1 MELKYISY
9 NKSKHKNDIKK
20 MYINSFM
27 KAERFPFWL
36 LKYCSKEKNVIFN
49 EISNNEG
56 TVGMNYIID
65 CSDFAY
71 LMYFAIDENQREK
84 GYGSKVLEDLI
95 KKHKNVM
102 LCIERPDMNFCGDKE
117 RRKKFYIR
125 NGFYETNKFI
135 YDSGVE
141 YELLCTNKELLIT
154 EEKLQERYIKMTTSP
169 LIRILI
175 GKIFNINNIKFV
187 K

>member
-1 MELKYISY
+1 
-9 NKSKHKNDIKK
+9 
-20 MYINSFM
+20 M

-71 LMYFAIDENQREK
+71 LMYFAIDENQRGK

-117 RRKKFYIR
+117 RRK
-125 NGFYETNKFI
+125 NFI
-135 YDSGVE
+135 
-141 YELLCTNKELLIT
+141 
-154 EEKLQERYIKMTTSP
+154 
-169 LIRILI
+169 
-175 GKIFNINNIKFV
+175 
-187 K
+187 